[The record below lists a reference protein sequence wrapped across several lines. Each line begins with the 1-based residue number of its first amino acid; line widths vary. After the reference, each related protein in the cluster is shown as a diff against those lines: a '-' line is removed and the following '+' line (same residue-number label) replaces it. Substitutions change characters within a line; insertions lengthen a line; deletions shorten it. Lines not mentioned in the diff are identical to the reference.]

1 MGASRLLETE
11 HDRAQVGLAQPVGR
25 EPAQDAALLTVVGGL
40 VERPALASD
49 DDHQSCPPGLGMAQE
64 AAQRLMRLGLVHPV
78 QVERAALVLMK
89 FAMAPMATHLTPEQ
103 SWVGLPEPWRAMYR
117 LKALE
122 ILEAGERKP

>member
-1 MGASRLLETE
+1 MQAT
-11 HDRAQVGLAQPVGR
+11 
-25 EPAQDAALLTVVGGL
+25 
-40 VERPALASD
+40 LASLQD
-49 DDHQSCPPGLGMAQE
+49 SLDRIEQHLGTEPGCRRVGKPARPLPEHG
-64 AAQRLMRLGLVHPV
+64 VWYPV